1 MAARHRSAEIER
13 MSNNHGLSASGISYI
28 NRMAS
33 TAIAPLCIFLL
44 SAWRIDCIPAWIY
57 FSVFIALNASNIA
70 LLVICNTEL
79 LNERGETQADIYKT
93 DKLIMP
99 LYLLFTHV
107 VPPAVAGIE
116 LGRLHAGFFNAALMA
131 AGIVMLTASGI
142 LENWAMSV
150 NPFYERSIRLQ
161 TDRNQTAVVSGPYA
175 IVRHPGYAG
184 YLLRFLAFPLV
195 VGSLYSVLPILIG
208 ALIIVVRTNVE
219 DKLLMAWLPGYAR
232 YSETVKYKLLPP
244 VW

>member
-1 MAARHRSAEIER
+1 MSKKHR
-13 MSNNHGLSASGISYI
+13 LSASGISYI

-33 TAIAPLCIFLL
+33 TAIAPLCIFLV

-57 FSVFIALNASNIA
+57 FLIFIALTAFNIA
-70 LLVICNTEL
+70 ALALCNTEL
-79 LNERGETQADIYKT
+79 LNERGKTQADIHKT

-107 VPPAVAGIE
+107 IPPAVAGIE

-131 AGIVMLTASGI
+131 LGIVMLAASGI

-161 TDRNQTAVVSGPYA
+161 TDRSQTAVARGPYA

-184 YLLRFLAFPLV
+184 YILRAFAFPLV
-195 VGSLYSVLPILIG
+195 VGSLYSVLPISI
-208 ALIIVVRTNVE
+208 AAFIIVVRTHVE
-219 DKLLMAWLPGYAR
+219 DKLLLACLPGYQR
-232 YSETVKYKLLPP
+232 YSETVKYRLLPP